1 MTLEFIKHFILS
13 KISDTQILVIKTQNK
28 KELLQNAGIFKKIES
43 KLLPENI
50 IKINIDVNF
59 INEENILQEIEKIAP
74 NKIRK

>member
-74 NKIRK
+74 NKWAA